1 MAYFCLKLKIFFN
14 YCSLM
19 NLLFIDLIA
28 MFMSHKQWTG
38 ARLKK
43 KNAEQSKCRRQRGL
57 TKRTLRP
64 IAKFDLSR
72 WLVTLRLHL
81 KNNPKKKEKKKP
93 IFHFLCLPRLP
104 KLKIQQFS
112 LSLSPKAQA
121 FLGAVGSNRRGSS
134 RSDISSPFIWSSLHS
149 ILIDPLDQRCR
160 WPLRL
165 STFSTSVAMFSSI
178 ASIATMSG
186 IYSLLRMMLNLMGI
200 IMYKNI
206 PQFWECDTSMW
217 QAFVAN

>member
-1 MAYFCLKLKIFFN
+1 MQTPTWVNQTDRKTHRKVWPEAESMTSDPATSFK
-14 YCSLM
+14 
-19 NLLFIDLIA
+19 
-28 MFMSHKQWTG
+28 KQ
-38 ARLKK
+38 
-43 KNAEQSKCRRQRGL
+43 
-57 TKRTLRP
+57 
-64 IAKFDLSR
+64 
-72 WLVTLRLHL
+72 
-81 KNNPKKKEKKKP
+81 PKKKKKKT
-93 IFHFLCLPRLP
+93 HFSFSLSSSLT
-104 KLKIQQFS
+104 KIENSTILS

>member
-1 MAYFCLKLKIFFN
+1 MQTPTWVNQTDLKTHRKVWPE
-14 YCSLM
+14 SLTSDPATS
-19 NLLFIDLIA
+19 FK
-28 MFMSHKQWTG
+28 KQPKKK
-38 ARLKK
+38 RKK
-43 KNAEQSKCRRQRGL
+43 KNPFFIFFVFL
-57 TKRTLRP
+57 TYQNW
-64 IAKFDLSR
+64 KF
-72 WLVTLRLHL
+72 
-81 KNNPKKKEKKKP
+81 NNS
-93 IFHFLCLPRLP
+93 L
-104 KLKIQQFS
+104 S